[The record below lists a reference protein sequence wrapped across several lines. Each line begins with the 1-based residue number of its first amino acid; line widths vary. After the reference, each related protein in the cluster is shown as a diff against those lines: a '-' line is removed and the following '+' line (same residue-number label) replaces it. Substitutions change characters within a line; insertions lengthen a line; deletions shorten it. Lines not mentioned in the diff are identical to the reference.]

1 MMLVALLVIS
11 LTPQPRSPA
20 ASLRHRA
27 IVATTAAPADTV
39 VSWYDQGLRLR
50 SDAPAVDIAPAAP
63 DADVAEQQLTQAL
76 IRAQGPRGGRAEL
89 VELGNAIQAAEL
101 AGVGAAADA
110 MLEAREFVA
119 SKGGLLV
126 KAKAVAEA
134 VKTAA
139 PINADEVVK
148 KDVGT
153 AVGLIAGLGAAA
165 AVGVDLA
172 SIDLDILAAGVGITA
187 AVLAEEDEGIVGSSL
202 RAVGNVANPVFNAT
216 SSAAQA
222 AGEFYEEKEV
232 GWYAR
237 AVAELGFEATAEITP
252 EIRPTTQY
260 QSGSTL

>member
-1 MMLVALLVIS
+1 M
-11 LTPQPRSPA
+11 
-20 ASLRHRA
+20 
-27 IVATTAAPADTV
+27 
-39 VSWYDQGLRLR
+39 
-50 SDAPAVDIAPAAP
+50 
-63 DADVAEQQLTQAL
+63 
-76 IRAQGPRGGRAEL
+76 
-89 VELGNAIQAAEL
+89 ELGNAIQAAEL

-237 AVAELGFEATAEITP
+237 AVAELGFEASAEITP
-252 EIRPTTQY
+252 EIRPTTLY